1 MNVLL
6 FLSTGCY
13 GSWRTPQRCKED
25 CEYEAEWCAAGDE
38 VIFEVTA
45 KAAAVDGWIGI
56 GFSQDDG
63 MV

>member
-1 MNVLL
+1 VNVLL

-25 CEYEAEWCAAGDE
+25 CEYEVEWCAANDE

-45 KAAAVDGWIGI
+45 KAAAAGGWIGI
-56 GFSQDDG
+56 GFSQDNR